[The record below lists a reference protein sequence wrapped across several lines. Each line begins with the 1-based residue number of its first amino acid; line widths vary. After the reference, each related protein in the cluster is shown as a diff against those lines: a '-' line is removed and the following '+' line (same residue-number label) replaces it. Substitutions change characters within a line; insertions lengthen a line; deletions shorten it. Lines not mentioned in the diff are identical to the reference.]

1 MKEKEF
7 GGIPGRC
14 GMIRKKDKAD
24 LKRTGIKE
32 GFPMSCGFEKIIQD
46 IKKIAREGVRGL

>member
-32 GFPMSCGFEKIIQD
+32 GFPMSCGFEKIIED
-46 IKKIAREGVRGL
+46 TKKIAREGVRG